1 MQSMNNIVAKFLK
14 KELQEIK
21 GKRGRQNSSKIKYYN
36 LLFEIQ
42 NILSGKN
49 LSKYIEDLNN
59 IN

>member
-1 MQSMNNIVAKFLK
+1 MNNIVAKFLK

>member
-1 MQSMNNIVAKFLK
+1 MNNIVAKFLK

-42 NILSGKN
+42 NILSGKKVST
-49 LSKYIEDLNN
+49 LKT
-59 IN
+59 